1 MEKALDFLTKHRD
14 VAFATIGE
22 DNKPKLRV
30 FQIMKQKDNTFYF
43 ATSKKKEVFQQLKKN
58 PYVELLA
65 MDGNISVRVSG
76 KVSFNVEDE
85 IAQAI
90 YNENPVLQRLY
101 ADYLK
106 LDYFSMPIYT
116 LDYYDLSTTPPT
128 LNSYTLI
135 TEE

>member
-1 MEKALDFLTKHRD
+1 M
-14 VAFATIGE
+14 GE